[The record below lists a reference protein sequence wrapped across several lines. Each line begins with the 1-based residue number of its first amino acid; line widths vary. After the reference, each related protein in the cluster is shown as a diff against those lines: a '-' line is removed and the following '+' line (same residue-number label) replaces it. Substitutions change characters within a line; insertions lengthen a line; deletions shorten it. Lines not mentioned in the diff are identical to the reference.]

1 MTTTPPSDLPVSGSH
16 PLHGPHP
23 HRPELDTEMQVLR
36 ADVMRLGQFV
46 DRAIEKSIWGLTERN
61 VDLCTAVIEADTEAN
76 DLERQVRELVFQTIL
91 TQAPVAGDLREIM
104 GLLHMAS
111 ELERMADHCV
121 SIAKIARTL
130 ADLPPLEPAVDIP
143 KMAQYCGKQ
152 VRDILAG
159 VMARDVERARQV
171 AARDDRVDR
180 IYHRLFDE
188 LVQSMTDHGDNVLR
202 ATNLVFIAH
211 HLERIADR
219 VINIAEDLIFTET
232 GVIEDLG

>member
-1 MTTTPPSDLPVSGSH
+1 MTQPP
-16 PLHGPHP
+16 PLAEHGEHT
-23 HRPELDTEMQVLR
+23 HRPELRDELERLR
-36 ADVMRLGQFV
+36 SGTLRLGEFV
-46 DRAIEKSIWGLTERN
+46 DRAIEKSMWGLTERN
-61 VDLCTAVIEADTEAN
+61 VDLCTAVIEEDAEVN
-76 DLERQVRELVFQTIL
+76 DLERQLRELVFQTIL
-91 TQAPVAGDLREIM
+91 TQAPVASDLREIM
-104 GLLHMAS
+104 GQLHMAS

-143 KMAQYCGKQ
+143 KMAQYCSDQ
-152 VRDILAG
+152 VRDILAA
-159 VMARDVERARQV
+159 VLARDVDRARLV

-219 VINIAEDLIFTET
+219 VTNIAEDLIFTEV